1 MEESDKTNTHDSTA
15 SFQTTMQVSPDPIF
29 QMVTGFC
36 VSKTLMTAVELE
48 VFTKLSGNTTV
59 DINEFQNMLGI
70 QKRPAEVFATALV
83 SLGLLNVTKS
93 KEERKRETGIVN
105 IDEHNRRYSNSQL
118 SEVFLDKSKPSYIGD
133 FIIMM
138 DKHLYDRWGK
148 LPISLKTNQPVEVA
162 AEGDN
167 ISSATMF
174 DKAKSNQLIEKMEMF
189 THAMY
194 GVSVGPATALAKVFD
209 FSSYN
214 KLMDIGGGSG
224 VYAIEVLKQNPN
236 MSAVVLEL
244 EPACRVADQY
254 IKRFNLQDKIHT
266 QILDFFKDNL
276 PTDYDVAL
284 LSHIIH
290 FLDEEKDK
298 MLLKKIYDSLPNDR
312 NSVIII
318 SEWLLNDEKTGPV
331 PSALLS
337 LTMIVDQTQGRNYSF
352 SEVSKMLT
360 DVGFTNIEK
369 RPLAGPAEIVIGYK
383 NTKQRQLL

>member
-1 MEESDKTNTHDSTA
+1 
-15 SFQTTMQVSPDPIF
+15 
-29 QMVTGFC
+29 
-36 VSKTLMTAVELE
+36 
-48 VFTKLSGNTTV
+48 
-59 DINEFQNMLGI
+59 MLGM

-174 DKAKSNQLIEKMEMF
+174 EKAKSNQLIEQMEMF

-194 GVSVGPATALAKVFD
+194 GVSVGPAMALAKVFD

-224 VYAIEVLKQNPN
+224 VYAIEVVKQNPN

-266 QILDFFKDNL
+266 QVLDFFKDNL

>member
-1 MEESDKTNTHDSTA
+1 MEESDKTNTHVSPA
-15 SFQTTMQVSPDPIF
+15 SSQTTMQVSPDPIF
-29 QMVTGFC
+29 QMVTGFW

-48 VFTKLSGNTTV
+48 VFTKLSGNKEV
-59 DINEFQNMLGI
+59 NINKFQNIFGM
-70 QKRPAEVFATALV
+70 QQRPAEVFATALV
-83 SLGLLNVTKS
+83 SLGLLNVTRS
-93 KEERKRETGIVN
+93 KEKGQRDTEDKDTRL
-105 IDEHNRRYSNSQL
+105 YSNSQL
-118 SEVFLDKSKPSYIGD
+118 SEVFLDKNKPSYIGD

-148 LPISLKTNQPVEVA
+148 LPISLKTNRPVEVA
-162 AEGDN
+162 AESD
-167 ISSATMF
+167 ISAATMF
-174 DKAKSNQLIEKMEMF
+174 DKAKSNQLTEQMEMF

-194 GVSVGPATALAKVFD
+194 GVSVGPAMALAKVFD

-224 VYAIEVLKQNPN
+224 VYAIEAVKQNPD

-254 IKRFNLQDKIHT
+254 IKRFNLQNKIHT

-276 PTDYDVAL
+276 PTGYDVAF

-290 FLDEEKDK
+290 FLDEEKDNI
-298 MLLKKIYDSLPNDR
+298 LLKKIYDSLPNDR
-312 NSVIII
+312 NSAIII

-331 PSALLS
+331 PSALMS
-337 LTMIVDQTQGRNYSF
+337 LTMIVDQPQGRNYSF

-369 RPLAGPAEIVIGYK
+369 RSLAGPAEIVIGYK
-383 NTKQRQLL
+383 NRK

>member
-1 MEESDKTNTHDSTA
+1 MEESGKTNTHGGTTSSQT
-15 SFQTTMQVSPDPIF
+15 TTMQVSPDPIF
-29 QMVTGFC
+29 QMVTGFW

-48 VFTKLSGNTTV
+48 VFSKLSGNKTV
-59 DINEFQNMLGI
+59 DINGFQNMFGM
-70 QKRPAEVFATALV
+70 QQRPAEVFTTALV
-83 SLGLLNVTKS
+83 SLGLLNVTEN
-93 KEERKRETGIVN
+93 KERDTKDARML
-105 IDEHNRRYSNSQL
+105 SNSQL
-118 SEVFLDKSKPSYIGD
+118 SEVFLDKNKPSYIGD

-138 DKHLYDRWGK
+138 DKHLYNRWDK
-148 LPISLKTNQPVEVA
+148 LAASLKTNRPVEVA
-162 AEGDN
+162 AEGD
-167 ISSATMF
+167 ISAGTMF
-174 DKAKSNQLIEKMEMF
+174 DKAKSNQLNEQMEMF

-194 GVSVGPATALAKVFD
+194 GVSVGPAMALAKVFD
-209 FSSYN
+209 FSGYS
-214 KLMDIGGGSG
+214 KMMDIGGGSG
-224 VYAIEVLKQNPN
+224 VYAIEVIKQNPN

-254 IKRFNLQDKIHT
+254 IKRFNLEGKIHT
-266 QILDFFKDNL
+266 QVLDFFKDNL

-298 MLLKKIYDSLPNDR
+298 ILLKKIYDSLPNDR
-312 NSVIII
+312 NSAIII

-331 PSALLS
+331 PSALMS
-337 LTMIVDQTQGRNYSF
+337 LTMIVDQPQGRNYSF

-383 NTKQRQLL
+383 NRK

>member
-1 MEESDKTNTHDSTA
+1 MEESDNTNTHDNTA

-29 QMVTGFC
+29 QMVTGFW

-48 VFTKLSGNTTV
+48 VFTKLAGNTTV
-59 DINEFQNMLGI
+59 DINEFQNMLGM

-105 IDEHNRRYSNSQL
+105 IDEHNRIYSNSQL

-174 DKAKSNQLIEKMEMF
+174 DKAKSNQQIEQMEMF

-194 GVSVGPATALAKVFD
+194 GVSVGPAMALAKVFD

-224 VYAIEVLKQNPN
+224 VHAIEVVKQNPN

-383 NTKQRQLL
+383 NTKQ

>member
-1 MEESDKTNTHDSTA
+1 MEESDKTNTHGSTA

-70 QKRPAEVFATALV
+70 QKRPADVFATALV

-194 GVSVGPATALAKVFD
+194 GVSVGPAMALAKVFD

-236 MSAVVLEL
+236 MSAVVFEL

-266 QILDFFKDNL
+266 QVLDFFKDNL

-290 FLDEEKDK
+290 FLDEEKDR

-337 LTMIVDQTQGRNYSF
+337 LTMIVDQKQGRNYSF

-383 NTKQRQLL
+383 NTKQRQL

>member
-1 MEESDKTNTHDSTA
+1 MEESDKTNTHGSTA
-15 SFQTTMQVSPDPIF
+15 SSPRTTMQLSPDPIF
-29 QMVTGFC
+29 QMITGFW

-48 VFTKLSGNTTV
+48 IFTKLSGNKAV
-59 DINEFQNMLGI
+59 NINEFQNMLDM

-83 SLGLLNVTKS
+83 SLGLLNVTIG
-93 KEERKRETGIVN
+93 KEEGGKGETGIVN
-105 IDEHNRRYSNSQL
+105 IDEHKRVYSNSQL
-118 SEVFLDKSKPSYIGD
+118 SEVFLDKNKPSYIGD

-138 DKHLYDRWGK
+138 DKHLYNRWDK
-148 LPISLKTNQPVEVA
+148 LAVSLKTNQPVEA
-162 AEGDN
+162 AATAEGDN
-167 ISSATMF
+167 NISAGTMF
-174 DKAKSNQLIEKMEMF
+174 DKAKSNQLTEQMEMF

-194 GVSVGPATALAKVFD
+194 GVSVGPAMALPKIFD

-224 VYAIEVLKQNPN
+224 VYAIEVVKQNPKT
-236 MSAVVLEL
+236 SAVVLEL

-254 IKRFNLQDKIHT
+254 IKRFNLEGKIHT
-266 QILDFFKDNL
+266 QVLDFFKDNL

-298 MLLKKIYDSLPNDR
+298 ILLKKIYDSLPNDR
-312 NSVIII
+312 NSAIII

-331 PSALLS
+331 PSALMS
-337 LTMIVDQTQGRNYSF
+337 LTMIVDQPQGRNYSF

-383 NTKQRQLL
+383 NRK

>member
-1 MEESDKTNTHDSTA
+1 
-15 SFQTTMQVSPDPIF
+15 
-29 QMVTGFC
+29 
-36 VSKTLMTAVELE
+36 MTAVELE
-48 VFTKLSGNTTV
+48 VFTKLAGNTTV
-59 DINEFQNMLGI
+59 DFNEFQNMLGM

-174 DKAKSNQLIEKMEMF
+174 EKAKSNQLIEQMEMF

-194 GVSVGPATALAKVFD
+194 GVSVGPAMALAKVFD

-224 VYAIEVLKQNPN
+224 VHAIEVVKQNPN

-266 QILDFFKDNL
+266 QVLDFFKDNL

>member
-1 MEESDKTNTHDSTA
+1 MEEPGKTKTHGSTT
-15 SFQTTMQVSPDPIF
+15 SSQTTMQVSPDPIF

-105 IDEHNRRYSNSQL
+105 TDENNRRYSNSQL

-383 NTKQRQLL
+383 NTKQ

>member
-105 IDEHNRRYSNSQL
+105 TDENNRRYSNSQL

-383 NTKQRQLL
+383 NTKQ